1 MPANDEVLSVSI
13 EDRVAVLVVSRPS
26 RLNALDHHVCEAL
39 VRTLEELDRDPAVQV
54 VVMTGA
60 GEKAFIAGADITEFE
75 GRTPVE
81 QVRAL
86 DLVPVYSAAEVF
98 SKPFIVAINGLCLG
112 GGCELAMA
120 ADIRIA
126 SDRARFG
133 QPEINLG
140 IIPGGGGTQRL
151 PRLVGLGQAYKMLY
165 TGGMIDAAEALR
177 IGLVDEV
184 VAPDQLLDRARSL
197 ATTIAAKSP
206 VALRLIKEAVKASA
220 RMPLD
225 QGLRLESALFGLAFS
240 TEDKVEGV
248 AAFLA
253 KRQATFVGR

>member
-1 MPANDEVLSVSI
+1 MTTGEEVLSVAR
-13 EDRVAVLVVSRPS
+13 DGRVAMLIVNRPS
-26 RLNALDHHVCEAL
+26 RLNALNRDVCEAL
-39 VRTLEELDRDPAVQV
+39 VRTLGELDRDPEVQV
-54 VVMTGA
+54 VVLTGA
-60 GEKAFIAGADITEFE
+60 GDKAFIAGADITEFE
-75 GRTPVE
+75 GRTPIE

-86 DLVPVYSAAEVF
+86 DLLPVYSAAEVF

-165 TGGMIDAAEALR
+165 TGAMIDAAEALR
-177 IGLVDEV
+177 TGLVDEV
-184 VAPDQLLDRARSL
+184 VAADALLDRAQSL
-197 ATTIAAKSP
+197 AATIAAKSP

-253 KRQATFVGR
+253 KREATFVGR